1 MAYKQQ
7 FGRANVESAQINSLT
22 NNTPTDPPA
31 NSNFNAALYESS
43 RNVSNGSSA
52 SQSSEVL
59 SNPKLTTFRPRGSE
73 VYKASILSA
82 DKNLTEF
89 PTGVPASFSKGKG
102 RTPYLNSKFNVNPSR
117 KSNIANST
125 EEDQSLDVRTA
136 RIGRSQADV
145 DQYKRVNQLN
155 HVRDNPIT
163 DRSASITSDWNLG
176 PEETLAH
183 RITSGQTTSRENR
196 VTHNKPLSTAW
207 NPNTSIAEDKAAFAA
222 DQKPGNLGYNLDGR
236 TIAQIDKAKDDAV
249 AKTMIGLHPDQVR
262 PAEKAAKRS
271 SKVAG
276 TLEKAAIT
284 GSETAMNSA
293 ISAAN
298 TMSKAD
304 EYFGKSGN
312 EAYQNT
318 KELNQVKNQ
327 VTEQHE
333 RMIKNYETKSGT
345 AASQQNSSDKLKFI
359 AQDFKKDKAA
369 GKYSLN
375 SNSTSSTPVNSN
387 NLFRNERFATDITS
401 GKKRFKL

>member
-1 MAYKQQ
+1 MAYTQKA
-7 FGRANVESAQINSLT
+7 GRANVESAAINYLT

-31 NSNFNAALYESS
+31 SSNFNAALYESS
-43 RNVSNGSSA
+43 RNVSNGSNA
-52 SQSSEVL
+52 SQSSGVL
-59 SNPKLTTFRPRGSE
+59 YNPQLTTFRPRGTGA
-73 VYKASILSA
+73 YKSSIHSS

-89 PTGVPASFSKGKG
+89 TQGVPASFSKGKG
-102 RTPYLNSKFNVNPSR
+102 STPHLSSRFNVNPSR
-117 KSNIANST
+117 KDPMVTSPEKQMRSYLSVTKGPNVSDYNTTESARQDAALMRSNAGNRT
-125 EEDQSLDVRTA
+125 TDYPERTA
-136 RIGRSQADV
+136 R
-145 DQYKRVNQLN
+145 
-155 HVRDNPIT
+155 RDTFYSLP
-163 DRSASITSDWNLG
+163 
-176 PEETLAH
+176 
-183 RITSGQTTSRENR
+183 
-196 VTHNKPLSTAW
+196 STASS
-207 NPNTSIAEDKAAFAA
+207 TSSTSSTKPTTFREANAATFVAR
-222 DQKPGNLGYNLDGR
+222 PGSLGESNDER
-236 TIAQIDKAKDDAV
+236 TYAQRAKDREDAM
-249 AKTMIGLHPDQVR
+249 AGSMLSLHPDQVR

-333 RMIKNYETKSGT
+333 RMIKNYETKGGIAT
-345 AASQQNSSDKLKFI
+345 SQQNTSDKLKFI
-359 AQDFKKDKAA
+359 GQDFKKDKAD

-375 SNSTSSTPVNSN
+375 SNSNSNTPVNSN